1 MKNKFI
7 KKENDYEIRIL
18 KEESDVKKY
27 LKVWMGE
34 DDNGYLEKKYEI
46 VWDNYQYLAYN
57 YSTSVGEEYYELTEL
72 DTEKLEECHKQLKRE
87 EEEKEMIKIQRLE
100 KKIEDSVRELEELK
114 AKKGE
119 TYVVE

>member
-1 MKNKFI
+1 M
-7 KKENDYEIRIL
+7 
-18 KEESDVKKY
+18 KKY

-46 VWDNYQYLAYN
+46 VRDNYRYLAYN
-57 YSTSVGEEYYELTEL
+57 YGTSVGEEYYELTEL
-72 DTEKLEECHKQLKRE
+72 DAEKLEEYHKQLKRE
-87 EEEKEMIKIQRLE
+87 EEEEEEMIEIQRLE
-100 KKIEDSVRELEELK
+100 KKIVDSIIELEELK